1 MCSLRRR
8 PRVIFCGLLIVLLAA
23 LGIALLT
30 VKPRNVSYP
39 FNFKKFG
46 YASLGLAVL
55 ALISESFTIIDPGY
69 VGVPVTFGNVAAQ
82 SLPAGIHPIFFL
94 TDVYKMSVQTKDYTM
109 SSVNSEGNK
118 TGDDAVATLSRDQ
131 LILKFD
137 VSVWYHLDP
146 SQANNVYS
154 NIGLNYE
161 EVIVRPAIRTA
172 LVNAA
177 TKFDASD
184 VMSLQRD
191 AYTKMVT
198 EILLRELTGKGVILD
213 NVLIRNVEPPTTVS
227 DAIAAKL
234 KASQE
239 AQQMEYTIQY
249 AQKEAQRK
257 AIEAQGIS
265 NAQKIIGNGLTQN
278 YLQWYYISQLKDV
291 VSSPNNSTIIL
302 PYDQKLTP
310 LLNIQGKK

>member
-1 MCSLRRR
+1 MTASFF
-8 PRVIFCGLLIVLLAA
+8 IA
-23 LGIALLT
+23 LFVVVGIALLT
-30 VKPRNVSYP
+30 LKPRMSAYPVS
-39 FNFKKFG
+39 FTKLG
-46 YASLGLAVL
+46 CASLALAALVL
-55 ALISESFTIIDPGY
+55 LSASFTILEPGY
-69 VGVPVTFGNVAAQ
+69 VGVPVTFGSVGPQ
-82 SLPAGIHPIFFL
+82 PIPAGLHPIFFL
-94 TDVYKMSVQTKDYTM
+94 TEVYKMSVQTKDYTM
-109 SSVNSEGNK
+109 SSVKTEGNK
-118 TGDDAVATLSRDQ
+118 NGDDAVATLSLDQ
-131 LILKFD
+131 LILRFD
-137 VSVWYHLDP
+137 VTVWYHLDP

-177 TKFDASD
+177 TKFNASD
-184 VMSLQRD
+184 VMSVQRD

-198 EILLRELTGKGVILD
+198 DLLLQELNGKGVILD
-213 NVLIRNVEPPTTVS
+213 KVLIRNVEPPSTVS

-257 AIEAQGIS
+257 AIEAQGIA

-278 YLQWYYISQLKDV
+278 YLQWYYISQLKEV

-310 LLNIQGKK
+310 LLNIENRKVAK

>member
-1 MCSLRRR
+1 MSA
-8 PRVIFCGLLIVLLAA
+8 FFFIVLLTAA
-23 LGIALLT
+23 GIALLT
-30 VKPRNVSYP
+30 VKGRNAPTP
-39 FNFKKFG
+39 FPLRKLG

-55 ALISESFTIIDPGY
+55 AVIAASFTIIEPGY
-69 VGVPVTFGNVAAQ
+69 VGVPVTFGNVGST

-94 TDVYKMSVQTKDYTM
+94 TDVYKMSIQTKNYTM
-109 SSVNSEGNK
+109 SSVNNEGNRS
-118 TGDDAVATLSRDQ
+118 GDDAVATLSRDQ

-154 NIGLNYE
+154 NIGLAYE

-198 EILLRELTGKGVILD
+198 DLLLQELNGKGVILD

-239 AQQMEYTIQY
+239 AQQMEYTILY

-265 NAQKIIGNGLTQN
+265 NAQKIIGNGLSQN

-291 VSSPNNSTIIL
+291 VGSPNNSTIIL

>member
-1 MCSLRRR
+1 MTTS
-8 PRVIFCGLLIVLLAA
+8 LLILVLVA

-30 VKPRNVSYP
+30 SKARDAASPVKLKNLGV
-39 FNFKKFG
+39 
-46 YASLGLAVL
+46 ASLGLALL
-55 ALISESFTIIDPGY
+55 ALISESFTIIEPGY
-69 VGVPVTFGNVAAQ
+69 VGVPVTFGNVGAQ

-94 TDVYKMSVQTKDYTM
+94 TDVYKMSIQTKDYTM
-109 SSVNSEGNK
+109 SSVHNEGNK
-118 TGDDAVATLSRDQ
+118 SGDDAVATLSHDQ

-191 AYTKMVT
+191 AYTKTVT
-198 EILLRELTGKGVILD
+198 ELLLEELKGKGVILD
-213 NVLIRNVEPPTTVS
+213 NVLIRNVEPPTIVS

-265 NAQKIIGNGLTQN
+265 NAQKIIGNGLSQN
-278 YLQWYYISQLKDV
+278 YLQWYYITQLKELV
-291 VSSPNNSTIIL
+291 NSPNNSTVIL
-302 PYDQKLTP
+302 PFDQKLIP
-310 LLNIQGKK
+310 MLNIPGKKQ

>member
-1 MCSLRRR
+1 MTTSFL
-8 PRVIFCGLLIVLLAA
+8 VVLFAA
-23 LGIALLT
+23 IGIALLT
-30 VKPRNVSYP
+30 IKGGDASFPI
-39 FNFKKFG
+39 NFKKAGFL
-46 YASLGLAVL
+46 SLGLAVL
-55 ALISESFTIIDPGY
+55 AFGAASFTIIEPGY
-69 VGVPVTFGNVAAQ
+69 VGVPVTFGNVGSQ

-109 SSVNSEGNK
+109 SSVHNEGKK

-146 SQANNVYS
+146 LQANNVYS
-154 NIGLNYE
+154 NIGLDYE

-184 VMSLQRD
+184 VMSLRRD
-191 AYTKMVT
+191 AYTKTVT
-198 EILLRELTGKGVILD
+198 ELLLQELNGKGVVLD

-291 VSSPNNSTIIL
+291 VNSPNNSTIIL

-310 LLNIQGKK
+310 LLNIQGKKESK

>member
-1 MCSLRRR
+1 MNTS
-8 PRVIFCGLLIVLLAA
+8 FLIVLFAA
-23 LGIALLT
+23 IGVALLT
-30 VKPRNVSYP
+30 VKVRDEAFP
-39 FNFKKFG
+39 FNPKK
-46 YASLGLAVL
+46 LGLAVL
-55 ALISESFTIIDPGY
+55 GLALLALLSESVTIIEPGY
-69 VGVPVTFGNVAAQ
+69 VGVPVTFGNVGSQ
-82 SLPAGIHPIFFL
+82 SLGAGIHPIFFL
-94 TDVYKMSVQTKDYTM
+94 TDVYKMSIQTKDYTM
-109 SSVNSEGNK
+109 SSVHNEGNK
-118 TGDDAVATLSRDQ
+118 SGDDAVATLSRDQ

-154 NIGLNYE
+154 NIGLTYE

-191 AYTKMVT
+191 AYTKKVT
-198 EILLRELTGKGVILD
+198 DLLLGELNGKGVILD

-249 AQKEAQRK
+249 AHKEAERK

-310 LLNIQGKK
+310 LLNIPSKK

>member
-1 MCSLRRR
+1 MSTS
-8 PRVIFCGLLIVLLAA
+8 FLILVFIAV
-23 LGIALLT
+23 GIALMT
-30 VKPRNVSYP
+30 FKPRDVVYP
-39 FNFKKFG
+39 IKFKR
-46 YASLGLAVL
+46 LGLLSFGLAFL
-55 ALISESFTIIDPGY
+55 ALISASFTIIEPGF
-69 VGVPVTFGNVAAQ
+69 VGVPVLFGNVGSQ
-82 SLPAGIHPIFFL
+82 SLPAGFHPIFFL
-94 TDVYKMSVQTKDYTM
+94 TDVYKMSIQTKNYTM
-109 SSVNSEGNK
+109 SSVNNEGNK
-118 TGDDAVATLSRDQ
+118 AGDDAVATLSRDQ

-198 EILLRELTGKGVILD
+198 DLLLQELNGKGVVLD
-213 NVLIRNVEPPTTVS
+213 KVLIRNVEPPTTVS

-239 AQQMEYTIQY
+239 AQQMEYTIQF
-249 AQKEAQRK
+249 AQKEAERK

-278 YLQWYYISQLKDV
+278 YLQWYYISQLKEV

-310 LLNIQGKK
+310 LLNIGGKKSEK

>member
-1 MCSLRRR
+1 MSTSFLILVFIAVGVALMTFKPMEVVYPIKFKRL
-8 PRVIFCGLLIVLLAA
+8 GLL
-23 LGIALLT
+23 
-30 VKPRNVSYP
+30 S
-39 FNFKKFG
+39 F
-46 YASLGLAVL
+46 GLAFL
-55 ALISESFTIIDPGY
+55 AFISASFTIIEPGY
-69 VGVPVTFGNVAAQ
+69 VGVPVLFGTVGSQ
-82 SLPAGIHPIFFL
+82 SLPAGFHPIFFL
-94 TDVYKMSVQTKDYTM
+94 TDIYKMSIQTKNYTM
-109 SSVNSEGNK
+109 SSTNNEGNK
-118 TGDDAVATLSRDQ
+118 AGDDAVATLSRDQ

-198 EILLRELTGKGVILD
+198 DLLLQELNGKGVILD
-213 NVLIRNVEPPTTVS
+213 KVLIRNVEPPTTVS

-239 AQQMEYTIQY
+239 AQQMEYTIQF
-249 AQKEAQRK
+249 AQKEAERK

-310 LLNIQGKK
+310 LLNIQGKKSEK

>member
-1 MCSLRRR
+1 MATLFF
-8 PRVIFCGLLIVLLAA
+8 IALFIVV
-23 LGIALLT
+23 GIALLT
-30 VKPRNVSYP
+30 VKVGDTQYP
-39 FNFKKFG
+39 IKFKKIG
-46 YASLGLAVL
+46 YASFGLAI
-55 ALISESFTIIDPGY
+55 ISFVAGSFTIIEPGY
-69 VGVPVTFGNVAAQ
+69 VGVPVTFGNVGAQ
-82 SLPAGIHPIFFL
+82 SLPAGFHPIFFF
-94 TDVYKMSVQTKDYTM
+94 TDIYKMSIQTKDYTM
-109 SSVNSEGNK
+109 SSANAEGNR

-137 VSVWYHLDP
+137 VTVWYHLDP

-154 NIGLNYE
+154 NIGMNYE

-198 EILLRELTGKGVILD
+198 ELLLQELNGKGVILD
-213 NVLIRNVEPPTTVS
+213 NVLIRNVEPPATVS

-234 KASQE
+234 KASQQ

-257 AIEAQGIS
+257 AIEAQGIAD
-265 NAQKIIGNGLTQN
+265 AQRIINNGLTQN
-278 YLQWYYISQLKDV
+278 YLQWYYISQLKELV
-291 VSSPNNSTIIL
+291 NSPNNSTIIL
-302 PYDQKLTP
+302 PYDQRLTP
-310 LLNIQGKK
+310 LLNIQSKK

>member
-1 MCSLRRR
+1 MNTS
-8 PRVIFCGLLIVLLAA
+8 FLIVLFAA
-23 LGIALLT
+23 VGIALLT
-30 VKPRNVSYP
+30 IKGRNVAYP
-39 FNFKKFG
+39 VNFKKLG
-46 YASLGLAVL
+46 YLSLGLAVL
-55 ALISESFTIIDPGY
+55 SLIAASITIIEPGY
-69 VGVPVTFGNVAAQ
+69 VGVPVTFGNVGSQ

-94 TDVYKMSVQTKDYTM
+94 TDVYKMSIQTKAYTM
-109 SSVNSEGNK
+109 TSVKNEGNK
-118 TGDDAVATLSRDQ
+118 VGDDAVATLSRDQ

-154 NIGLNYE
+154 NIGLDYE
-161 EVIVRPAIRTA
+161 EVIVRPAIRTS

-177 TKFDASD
+177 TKYDASD

-191 AYTKMVT
+191 AYTKTVT
-198 EILLRELTGKGVILD
+198 ELLLRELNGKGVILD
-213 NVLIRNVEPPTTVS
+213 NVLIRNVEPPATVS

-239 AQQMEYTIQY
+239 AQQMEYTILY

-278 YLQWYYISQLKDV
+278 YLQWYYISQLKEV

-310 LLNIQGKK
+310 LLNIQSKKESK

>member
-1 MCSLRRR
+1 MRSRE
-8 PRVIFCGLLIVLLAA
+8 
-23 LGIALLT
+23 GIS
-30 VKPRNVSYP
+30 PI
-39 FNFKKFG
+39 NFKKLG

-55 ALISESFTIIDPGY
+55 AFVSASFTIIEPGY
-69 VGVPVTFGNVAAQ
+69 VGVPVTFGNVGSQ

-94 TDVYKMSVQTKDYTM
+94 TDVYKMSIQTKDYTM
-109 SSVNSEGNK
+109 SSVRNEGNK

-137 VSVWYHLDP
+137 VTVWYHLDP
-146 SQANNVYS
+146 SQAISVYS

-198 EILLRELTGKGVILD
+198 EILLQELSGKGVILD

-278 YLQWYYISQLKDV
+278 YLQWYYITQLKDV
-291 VSSPNNSTIIL
+291 VNSPNNSTIIL
-302 PYDQKLTP
+302 PFDQKLVP
-310 LLNIQGKK
+310 LLNVPGKKQ

>member
-1 MCSLRRR
+1 MNAS
-8 PRVIFCGLLIVLLAA
+8 FFIVLFTAV
-23 LGIALLT
+23 GIALLT
-30 VKPRNVSYP
+30 FKPRNISYP
-39 FNFKKFG
+39 INFKKFG
-46 YASLGLAVL
+46 LASLGLAVL
-55 ALISESFTIIDPGY
+55 SLLSASFTIIEPGY
-69 VGVPVTFGNVAAQ
+69 VGVPVTFGTVSSQ

-94 TDVYKMSVQTKDYTM
+94 TDIYNMSIQTKDYTM
-109 SSVNSEGNK
+109 SSVKNEGNK
-118 TGDDAVATLSRDQ
+118 VGDDAVATLSRDQ

-184 VMSLQRD
+184 VMSHQRD

-198 EILLRELTGKGVILD
+198 DLLLQELNGKGVVLD
-213 NVLIRNVEPPTTVS
+213 NVLVRNVEPPATVS

-239 AQQMEYTIQY
+239 AQQMDYTIQY

-278 YLQWYYISQLKDV
+278 YLQWYYISQLKEV

-310 LLNIQGKK
+310 LLNIQNKKESK

>member
-1 MCSLRRR
+1 MSASFFIVVF
-8 PRVIFCGLLIVLLAA
+8 VIVGIVLLTAKSRNVAYPVNLKKLA
-23 LGIALLT
+23 LASFGVALLFLI
-30 VKPRNVSYP
+30 S
-39 FNFKKFG
+39 
-46 YASLGLAVL
+46 ASL
-55 ALISESFTIIDPGY
+55 TIIEPGY
-69 VGVPVTFGNVAAQ
+69 VGVPVTFGNVGAQ

-94 TDVYKMSVQTKDYTM
+94 TDVYKMSIQTKAYTM
-109 SSVNSEGNK
+109 SSVRNEGNK
-118 TGDDAVATLSRDQ
+118 EGDDAVATLSRDQ

-154 NIGLNYE
+154 NVGLNYE

-191 AYTKMVT
+191 AYTKTVT
-198 EILLRELTGKGVILD
+198 DLLLQELNGRGVVLD
-213 NVLIRNVEPPTTVS
+213 NVLIRNVEPPATVS

-265 NAQKIIGNGLTQN
+265 NAQKIIGNGLSQN

-291 VSSPNNSTIIL
+291 VGSPNNSTIIL

-310 LLNIQGKK
+310 LLNIQSKK

>member
-1 MCSLRRR
+1 
-8 PRVIFCGLLIVLLAA
+8 VALLA
-23 LGIALLT
+23 L
-30 VKPRNVSYP
+30 V
-39 FNFKKFG
+39 
-46 YASLGLAVL
+46 
-55 ALISESFTIIDPGY
+55 SESVTIIEPGY
-69 VGVPVTFGNVAAQ
+69 VGVPVTFGTVGSH
-82 SLPAGIHPIFFL
+82 SLPAGFHPIFFL
-94 TDVYKMSVQTKDYTM
+94 TDVYKMSIQTKDYTM
-109 SSVNSEGNK
+109 SSVHNEGNK
-118 TGDDAVATLSRDQ
+118 SGDDAVATLSRDQ

-198 EILLRELTGKGVILD
+198 DNLLTELNGKGTILD
-213 NVLIRNVEPPTTVS
+213 NVLIRNVTPPTTVS

-239 AQQMEYTIQY
+239 AQQMQYTIQY
-249 AQKEAQRK
+249 AQKEAERK

-278 YLQWYYISQLKDV
+278 YLQWYYISQLKEV

-310 LLNIQGKK
+310 LLNIQSKKETK

>member
-1 MCSLRRR
+1 MTTSFL
-8 PRVIFCGLLIVLLAA
+8 ILLFIAV
-23 LGIALLT
+23 GITLLT
-30 VKPRNVSYP
+30 FKPRDTSYP
-39 FNFKKFG
+39 TNFKKLG
-46 YASLGLAVL
+46 YASLGLAIL
-55 ALISESFTIIDPGY
+55 ALISESFTIIEPGY
-69 VGVPVTFGNVAAQ
+69 VGVPVTFGNVGSQ
-82 SLPAGIHPIFFL
+82 SLQAGIHPIFFL

-109 SSVNSEGNK
+109 SSVHNEGNK
-118 TGDDAVATLSRDQ
+118 IGDDAVATLSRDQ

-146 SQANNVYS
+146 SQAINVYS

-191 AYTKMVT
+191 AYTKTVT
-198 EILLRELTGKGVILD
+198 DLLLQELNGKGVILD
-213 NVLIRNVEPPTTVS
+213 NVLIRNVEPPTIVS

-291 VSSPNNSTIIL
+291 VNSPNNSTIIL

-310 LLNIQGKK
+310 LLNIPGKKQ

>member
-1 MCSLRRR
+1 MTTS
-8 PRVIFCGLLIVLLAA
+8 FLIVLFASI
-23 LGIALLT
+23 GIALLAF
-30 VKPRNVSYP
+30 KPRNVFYP
-39 FNFKKFG
+39 ISFKKLG
-46 YASLGLAVL
+46 YISLGLAL
-55 ALISESFTIIDPGY
+55 LSLLSASFTIIQPGY
-69 VGVPVTFGNVAAQ
+69 VGVPVTFGNVGSQ

-109 SSVNSEGNK
+109 SSVHNEGNK
-118 TGDDAVATLSRDQ
+118 VGDDAVATLSRDQ

-184 VMSLQRD
+184 VMSHQRD

-198 EILLRELTGKGVILD
+198 ELLLQELNGKGVVLD
-213 NVLIRNVEPPTTVS
+213 NVLIRNVEPPATVS

-265 NAQKIIGNGLTQN
+265 DAQKIIGNGLTQN
-278 YLQWYYISQLKDV
+278 YLQWYYITQLKEV

-310 LLNIQGKK
+310 LLNIQSKK

>member
-1 MCSLRRR
+1 MTTSLL
-8 PRVIFCGLLIVLLAA
+8 VLILIAV
-23 LGIALLT
+23 GITLLT
-30 VKPRNVSYP
+30 SRARDAASPVKLKNL
-39 FNFKKFG
+39 G
-46 YASLGLAVL
+46 LASLGLAVV
-55 ALISESFTIIDPGY
+55 ALISESFTVIEPGY
-69 VGVPVTFGNVAAQ
+69 VGVPVTFGNVGAQ

-94 TDVYKMSVQTKDYTM
+94 TDVYKMSIQTKDYTM
-109 SSVNSEGNK
+109 SSVHNEGNR

-177 TKFDASD
+177 TKYDASD

-191 AYTKMVT
+191 AYTKTVT
-198 EILLRELTGKGVILD
+198 ELLLGELNGKGVILD

-265 NAQKIIGNGLTQN
+265 NAQKIIGNGLSQN
-278 YLQWYYISQLKDV
+278 YLQWYYITQLKELV
-291 VSSPNNSTIIL
+291 NSPNNSTLIL
-302 PYDQKLTP
+302 PFDQKLVP
-310 LLNIQGKK
+310 LLNLPGKKQ

>member
-1 MCSLRRR
+1 MGAL
-8 PRVIFCGLLIVLLAA
+8 FFIVLFLVV
-23 LGIALLT
+23 GIALLT
-30 VKPRNVSYP
+30 VRPKNLAYP
-39 FNFKKFG
+39 VKLKQFG
-46 YASLGLAVL
+46 IISLLLAALTLASA
-55 ALISESFTIIDPGY
+55 SFTIIDPGY
-69 VGVPVTFGNVAAQ
+69 VGVPVTFGNVGAQ

-94 TDVYKMSVQTKDYTM
+94 TDVYKMSIQTKAYTM
-109 SSVNSEGNK
+109 SSVKNEGNK
-118 TGDDAVATLSRDQ
+118 VGDDAVATLSRDQ

-146 SQANNVYS
+146 AQANNVYS
-154 NIGLNYE
+154 NIGLDYE

-191 AYTKMVT
+191 AYTKTVT
-198 EILLRELTGKGVILD
+198 DLLLQELKGRGVVLD
-213 NVLIRNVEPPTTVS
+213 NVLIRNVEPPATVS

-257 AIEAQGIS
+257 SIEAQGIS

-302 PYDQKLTP
+302 PYDQRLTP

>member
-1 MCSLRRR
+1 MTTSLL
-8 PRVIFCGLLIVLLAA
+8 VLILIAV
-23 LGIALLT
+23 GITLLT
-30 VKPRNVSYP
+30 SRARDAASPVKLKNL
-39 FNFKKFG
+39 G
-46 YASLGLAVL
+46 LASLGLAVV
-55 ALISESFTIIDPGY
+55 ALISESFTVIEPGY
-69 VGVPVTFGNVAAQ
+69 VGVPVTFGNVGAQ

-94 TDVYKMSVQTKDYTM
+94 TDVYKMSIQTKDYTM
-109 SSVNSEGNK
+109 SSVHNEGNR

-177 TKFDASD
+177 TKYDASD

-191 AYTKMVT
+191 AYTKTVT
-198 EILLRELTGKGVILD
+198 ELLLGELNGKGVILD
-213 NVLIRNVEPPTTVS
+213 NVLIRYVEPPTSVC

-265 NAQKIIGNGLTQN
+265 NAQKIIGNGLSQN
-278 YLQWYYISQLKDV
+278 YLQWYYITQLKELV
-291 VSSPNNSTIIL
+291 NSPNNSTLIL
-302 PYDQKLTP
+302 PFDQKLVP
-310 LLNIQGKK
+310 LLNLPGKKQ

>member
-1 MCSLRRR
+1 MPISFLII
-8 PRVIFCGLLIVLLAA
+8 VFIILGIVLLTA
-23 LGIALLT
+23 
-30 VKPRNVSYP
+30 KPRNVGRPVDYR
-39 FNFKKFG
+39 K
-46 YASLGLAVL
+46 LGLASFGVAVL
-55 ALISESFTIIDPGY
+55 ALLSASFTIIEPGF
-69 VGVPVTFGNVAAQ
+69 VGVPVLFGNVGGQ
-82 SLPAGIHPIFFL
+82 SLSAGIHPIFFL
-94 TDVYKMSVQTKDYTM
+94 TDVYKMSVQTKAYTM
-109 SSVNSEGNK
+109 SSVRNEGNK
-118 TGDDAVATLSRDQ
+118 VGDDAVATLSRDQ

-146 SQANNVYS
+146 AQANNVYS
-154 NIGLNYE
+154 NIGLDYE

-172 LVNAA
+172 LVDAA
-177 TKFDASD
+177 TRFDASD

-198 EILLRELTGKGVILD
+198 ELLLQELSGRGVILD
-213 NVLIRNVEPPTTVS
+213 NVLIRNVEPPSTVS

-278 YLQWYYISQLKDV
+278 YLQWYYISQLKELV
-291 VSSPNNSTIIL
+291 NSPNNSTVIL

-310 LLNIQGKK
+310 LLNIGGKKP

>member
-1 MCSLRRR
+1 MTTSFFIVVFA
-8 PRVIFCGLLIVLLAA
+8 VIGIFLLVA
-23 LGIALLT
+23 
-30 VKPRNVSYP
+30 KPRNLQYP
-39 FNFKKFG
+39 VNIKKLG
-46 YASLGLAVL
+46 LASLGLAVIVML
-55 ALISESFTIIDPGY
+55 SASFTIIQPGY
-69 VGVPVTFGNVAAQ
+69 VGVPVTFGNVASH
-82 SLPAGIHPIFFL
+82 SLPAGLHPIFFL
-94 TDVYKMSVQTKDYTM
+94 TDVYKMSIQTKDYTM
-109 SSVNSEGNK
+109 SSIGSEGSK
-118 TGDDAVATLSRDQ
+118 SGDDAVATLSRDQ

-137 VSVWYHLDP
+137 VTVWYHLDP

-154 NIGLNYE
+154 NIGMNYE
-161 EVIVRPAIRTA
+161 DVIVRPAIRTA

-198 EILLRELTGKGVILD
+198 DLLLQELTDKGVILD
-213 NVLIRNVEPPTTVS
+213 RVLIRNVEPPATVS
-227 DAIAAKL
+227 NAIAAKL

-257 AIEAQGIS
+257 AIEAEGIA
-265 NAQKIIGNGLTQN
+265 NAQRIINNGLTQN
-278 YLQWYYISQLKDV
+278 YLQWYYISQLKDLV
-291 VSSPNNSTIIL
+291 NSPNNTTLIL

-310 LLNIQGKK
+310 LLNIPGKK

>member
-1 MCSLRRR
+1 MTASF
-8 PRVIFCGLLIVLLAA
+8 IILLLTAI
-23 LGIALLT
+23 GIALLT
-30 VKPRNVSYP
+30 AKSGDGYSRIPL
-39 FNFKKFG
+39 KKLGF
-46 YASLGLAVL
+46 ASFGLA
-55 ALISESFTIIDPGY
+55 ALYLVFASVTIIEPGY
-69 VGVPVTFGNVAAQ
+69 VGVPVTFGTVGSQ

-94 TDVYKMSVQTKDYTM
+94 TDVYKMSIQTKSYTM
-109 SSVNSEGNK
+109 SSVTSEGNK

-154 NIGLNYE
+154 NIGLTYE

-191 AYTKMVT
+191 AYTKTVT
-198 EILLRELTGKGVILD
+198 ELLLQELTGRGVLLD
-213 NVLIRNVEPPTTVS
+213 NVLIRNVQPPSTVS

-257 AIEAQGIS
+257 AIEAEGIS
-265 NAQKIIGNGLTQN
+265 KAQQIIGNGLTQN
-278 YLQWYYISQLKDV
+278 YLQWYYISQLKDLV
-291 VSSPNNSTIIL
+291 NSPNNSTIIL

>member
-1 MCSLRRR
+1 MTTSFFALVFV
-8 PRVIFCGLLIVLLAA
+8 VI
-23 LGIALLT
+23 GIALLT
-30 VKPRNVSYP
+30 FKARGVSDPVKL
-39 FNFKKFG
+39 KKLG
-46 YASLGLAVL
+46 YASFGLA
-55 ALISESFTIIDPGY
+55 ALILASASFTIIEPGY
-69 VGVPVTFGNVAAQ
+69 VGVPVTFGTVGSQ

-94 TDVYKMSVQTKDYTM
+94 TDVYKMSIQTKAYTM
-109 SSVNSEGNK
+109 SSVTTEGNK

-146 SQANNVYS
+146 LQANNVYS
-154 NIGLNYE
+154 NIGLSYE

-191 AYTKMVT
+191 AYTKTVT
-198 EILLRELTGKGVILD
+198 ELLLQELNGRGVVLD
-213 NVLIRNVEPPTTVS
+213 NVLIRNVEPPATVS

-234 KASQE
+234 KASQQ

-257 AIEAQGIS
+257 AIEAQGIA

-278 YLQWYYISQLKDV
+278 YLQWYYISQLKELV
-291 VSSPNNSTIIL
+291 NSPNNSTVIL

>member
-1 MCSLRRR
+1 MATS
-8 PRVIFCGLLIVLLAA
+8 FFIVLFAVA
-23 LGIALLT
+23 GIALLT
-30 VKPRNVSYP
+30 VKVRAGSYP
-39 FNFKKFG
+39 FNFKKAG
-46 YASLGLAVL
+46 YASLGLAVI
-55 ALISESFTIIDPGY
+55 ALLSESFTIIEPGY
-69 VGVPVTFGNVAAQ
+69 VGVPVTFGNVG
-82 SLPAGIHPIFFL
+82 SHSIPAGFHPIFFL
-94 TDVYKMSVQTKDYTM
+94 TDVYKMSIQTKDYTM
-109 SSVNSEGNK
+109 SSANTEGNRG
-118 TGDDAVATLSRDQ
+118 GDDAVATLSRDQ

-137 VSVWYHLDP
+137 VTVWYHLDP
-146 SQANNVYS
+146 SQANDVYS

-161 EVIVRPAIRTA
+161 QVIVRPAIRTA

-198 EILLRELTGKGVILD
+198 ELLLQELSGKGVILD
-213 NVLIRNVEPPTTVS
+213 NVLIRNVEPPATVS

-234 KASQE
+234 KASQQ

-257 AIEAQGIS
+257 AIEAQGIA
-265 NAQKIIGNGLTQN
+265 NAQRIINNGLTQN
-278 YLQWYYISQLKDV
+278 YLQWYYISQLKELV
-291 VSSPNNSTIIL
+291 NSPNNTTIIL

-310 LLNIQGKK
+310 LLNIPSNKMGK

>member
-1 MCSLRRR
+1 MTTS
-8 PRVIFCGLLIVLLAA
+8 FFIVLFAA

-30 VKPRNVSYP
+30 VKRRDTSYP
-39 FNFKKFG
+39 IDFRKAG
-46 YASLGLAVL
+46 LVSLGLAVL
-55 ALISESFTIIDPGY
+55 AFGAASFTIIEPGY
-69 VGVPVTFGNVAAQ
+69 VGVPVTFGNVGSQ

-94 TDVYKMSVQTKDYTM
+94 TDIYKMSVQTKAYTM
-109 SSVNSEGNK
+109 SSVHNEGKK

-146 SQANNVYS
+146 LQANNVYS
-154 NIGLNYE
+154 NIGLDYE

-191 AYTKMVT
+191 AYTKTVT
-198 EILLRELTGKGVILD
+198 ELLLQELTGKGVVLD

-239 AQQMEYTIQY
+239 AQQMEYTILY

-310 LLNIQGKK
+310 LLNIPSKKQ

>member
-1 MCSLRRR
+1 MGAS
-8 PRVIFCGLLIVLLAA
+8 FFIVLFAA
-23 LGIALLT
+23 IGIALLT
-30 VKPRNVSYP
+30 LRVGGSSFP
-39 FNFKKFG
+39 FNPKKLG
-46 YASLGLAVL
+46 YASLGLAFV
-55 ALISESFTIIDPGY
+55 ALLSESFTIIEPGY
-69 VGVPVTFGNVAAQ
+69 VGVPVTFGNVGSQ
-82 SLPAGIHPIFFL
+82 SLSAGMHPIFFL
-94 TDVYKMSVQTKDYTM
+94 TDVYKMSIQTKDYTM
-109 SSVNSEGNK
+109 SSVRNEGNK
-118 TGDDAVATLSRDQ
+118 NGDDAVATLSRDQ

-191 AYTKMVT
+191 AYTKKVT
-198 EILLRELTGKGVILD
+198 DLLLQELNGKGVILD
-213 NVLIRNVEPPTTVS
+213 NVLIRNVEPPITVS

-239 AQQMEYTIQY
+239 AQQMEYTIQK

-257 AIEAQGIS
+257 AIEAGGIS
-265 NAQKIIGNGLTQN
+265 NAQKIIGNGLTQS
-278 YLQWYYISQLKDV
+278 YLQWYYITQLKEV
-291 VSSPNNSTIIL
+291 VNSPNNSTIIL
-302 PYDQKLTP
+302 PFDQKLIP
-310 LLNIQGKK
+310 LLNVQGKK

>member
-1 MCSLRRR
+1 MTNS
-8 PRVIFCGLLIVLLAA
+8 FFIVLFAVA
-23 LGIALLT
+23 GIALL
-30 VKPRNVSYP
+30 VIKPRNVQYP
-39 FNFKKFG
+39 FNYKKFG
-46 YASLGLAVL
+46 LASLGLAVL
-55 ALISESFTIIDPGY
+55 ALLAQSFTIIEPGY
-69 VGVPVTFGNVAAQ
+69 VGVPVTFGSVGAQ
-82 SLPAGIHPIFFL
+82 PIPAGFHPIFFL
-94 TDVYKMSVQTKDYTM
+94 TDIYKMSIQTKDYTM
-109 SSVNSEGNK
+109 SSARTEGNR
-118 TGDDAVATLSRDQ
+118 TGDDAVATLSKDQ

-137 VSVWYHLDP
+137 VTVWYHLDP
-146 SQANNVYS
+146 LQANNVYS
-154 NIGLNYE
+154 NIGLSYE

-191 AYTKMVT
+191 AYTKNVT
-198 EILLRELTGKGVILD
+198 DLLLQELNGKGVILD
-213 NVLIRNVEPPTTVS
+213 KVLVRNVEPPAMVS

-278 YLQWYYISQLKDV
+278 YLQWYYISQLKEV

-310 LLNIQGKK
+310 LLNIESRKQGQQPLQH

>member
-1 MCSLRRR
+1 MNTL
-8 PRVIFCGLLIVLLAA
+8 FFIVVFTVA
-23 LGIALLT
+23 GILLLT
-30 VKPRNVSYP
+30 MKQRNVPSPVPY
-39 FNFKKFG
+39 KKLGFV
-46 YASLGLAVL
+46 SLVLAVL
-55 ALISESFTIIDPGY
+55 AVLAASFTIIEPGY
-69 VGVPVTFGNVAAQ
+69 VGVPVTFGNVGST

-94 TDVYKMSVQTKDYTM
+94 TDVYKMSIQTKNYTM
-109 SSVNSEGNK
+109 SSVSSEGNK
-118 TGDDAVATLSRDQ
+118 SGDDAVATLSRDQ

-146 SQANNVYS
+146 AQANNVYS
-154 NIGLNYE
+154 NIGLAYE
-161 EVIVRPAIRTA
+161 EIIVRPAIRTA

-198 EILLRELTGKGVILD
+198 ELLLQELSGKGVILD
-213 NVLIRNVEPPTTVS
+213 NVLIRNVEPPATVS

-278 YLQWYYISQLKDV
+278 YLQWYYISQLKEV
-291 VSSPNNSTIIL
+291 VGSPNNSTIIL

-310 LLNIQGKK
+310 LLNIPSKKQ

>member
-1 MCSLRRR
+1 MNTSFL
-8 PRVIFCGLLIVLLAA
+8 ILLFIAI
-23 LGIALLT
+23 GIALLSA
-30 VKPRNVSYP
+30 KARNVSYP
-39 FNFKKFG
+39 INLKKIGF
-46 YASLGLAVL
+46 ASLGLAVL
-55 ALISESFTIIDPGY
+55 IMISESFTIIDPGY
-69 VGVPVTFGNVAAQ
+69 VGVPVTFGNVGSQ

-94 TDVYKMSVQTKDYTM
+94 TDVYKMSIQTKDYTM
-109 SSVNSEGNK
+109 SSVHNEGNK

-154 NIGLNYE
+154 NIGLDYE
-161 EVIVRPAIRTA
+161 EVIVRPAIRTS

-177 TKFDASD
+177 TKFVASD

-198 EILLRELTGKGVILD
+198 ELLLQELSGKGVILD
-213 NVLIRNVEPPTTVS
+213 NVLIRNVEPPATVS

-265 NAQKIIGNGLTQN
+265 NAQKIIDNGLTQN
-278 YLQWYYISQLKDV
+278 YLEWYYISQLKDV
-291 VSSPNNSTIIL
+291 VNSPNNTTIIL
-302 PYDQKLTP
+302 PFDQKLIP
-310 LLNIQGKK
+310 LLNVSGKK

>member
-1 MCSLRRR
+1 MMTLFLVALFI
-8 PRVIFCGLLIVLLAA
+8 VI
-23 LGIALLT
+23 GIALLN
-30 VKPRNVSYP
+30 VKITNTAYPVNV
-39 FNFKKFG
+39 KKFG
-46 YASLGLAVL
+46 YASFGLAIV
-55 ALISESFTIIDPGY
+55 AFAAGSFTIIEPGY
-69 VGVPVTFGNVAAQ
+69 VGVPVTFGNVGAQ
-82 SLPAGIHPIFFL
+82 SLPAGFHPIFFF
-94 TDVYKMSVQTKDYTM
+94 TDVYKMSIQTKDYTM
-109 SSVNSEGNK
+109 SSVHAEGAVQ
-118 TGDDAVATLSRDQ
+118 GDDAVATLSRDQ

-137 VSVWYHLDP
+137 VTVWYHLDP

-198 EILLRELTGKGVILD
+198 DLLLGELSGKGVILD
-213 NVLIRNVEPPTTVS
+213 RVLIRNVEPPATVS

-265 NAQKIIGNGLTQN
+265 NAQKIIDNGLTQN

-291 VSSPNNSTIIL
+291 VNSPNNSTIIL

-310 LLNIQGKK
+310 MLNIQGKK

>member
-1 MCSLRRR
+1 MATSF
-8 PRVIFCGLLIVLLAA
+8 IILLLTAI
-23 LGIALLT
+23 GIALLT
-30 VKPRNVSYP
+30 VKSRDGYSRIPL
-39 FNFKKFG
+39 KKLGF
-46 YASLGLAVL
+46 ASLGLA
-55 ALISESFTIIDPGY
+55 ALYLVFASVTIIEPGY
-69 VGVPVTFGNVAAQ
+69 VGVPVTFGTVGSQ
-82 SLPAGIHPIFFL
+82 SLPAGMHPIFFL
-94 TDVYKMSVQTKDYTM
+94 TDVYKMSIQTKDYTM
-109 SSVNSEGNK
+109 SSARNEGNK

-137 VSVWYHLDP
+137 VTVWYHLDP
-146 SQANNVYS
+146 SQAISVYS
-154 NIGLNYE
+154 NIGLAYE

-198 EILLRELTGKGVILD
+198 EILLQELSGKGVILD
-213 NVLIRNVEPPTTVS
+213 NVLVRNVEPPTTVS

-291 VSSPNNSTIIL
+291 VNSPNNSTIIL
-302 PYDQKLTP
+302 PFDQKLVP
-310 LLNIQGKK
+310 LLNIQGKKQ

>member
-1 MCSLRRR
+1 MLS
-8 PRVIFCGLLIVLLAA
+8 A
-23 LGIALLT
+23 
-30 VKPRNVSYP
+30 
-39 FNFKKFG
+39 
-46 YASLGLAVL
+46 
-55 ALISESFTIIDPGY
+55 SFTIIEPGY
-69 VGVPVTFGNVAAQ
+69 VGVPVTFGNVGSQ
-82 SLPAGIHPIFFL
+82 SIPAGLHPIFFL
-94 TDVYKMSVQTKDYTM
+94 TDVYKMSIQTKDYTM
-109 SSVNSEGNK
+109 SSVSPEGSRS
-118 TGDDAVATLSRDQ
+118 GDDAVATLSRDQ

-137 VSVWYHLDP
+137 VTVWYHLDP

-198 EILLRELTGKGVILD
+198 DLLLQELSGKGVILD
-213 NVLIRNVEPPTTVS
+213 KVLIRNVEPPAMVS

-257 AIEAQGIS
+257 SIEAQGIS

-278 YLQWYYISQLKDV
+278 YLQWYYISQLKEV
-291 VSSPNNSTIIL
+291 VNSPNNSTIIL

-310 LLNIQGKK
+310 LLNIENKKVTK

>member
-1 MCSLRRR
+1 MKDSFF
-8 PRVIFCGLLIVLLAA
+8 ILLFAIV
-23 LGIALLT
+23 GIVLLT
-30 VKPRNVSYP
+30 VKPRNMQYP
-39 FNFKKFG
+39 VNLKKFG
-46 YASLGLAVL
+46 LASLGLAVL
-55 ALISESFTIIDPGY
+55 SLIAASFTIVQPGS
-69 VGVPVTFGNVAAQ
+69 VGVPVTFGSVGAQ
-82 SLPAGIHPIFFL
+82 SIPAGLHPIFFL
-94 TDVYKMSVQTKDYTM
+94 TDVYQMSIQTKDYTM
-109 SSVNSEGNK
+109 SSVRAEGNRE
-118 TGDDAVATLSRDQ
+118 GDDAVATLSRDQ

-137 VSVWYHLDP
+137 VTVWYHLDA
-146 SQANNVYS
+146 SQANVVYS
-154 NIGLNYE
+154 TIGLNYE

-198 EILLRELTGKGVILD
+198 DILLGELNGKGVTLD
-213 NVLIRNVEPPTTVS
+213 KVLIRNVEPPSTVS

-291 VSSPNNSTIIL
+291 VNSPNNSTIIL
-302 PYDQKLTP
+302 PFDQKLVP
-310 LLNIQGKK
+310 LLNIPTKKEAK

>member
-1 MCSLRRR
+1 MSAL
-8 PRVIFCGLLIVLLAA
+8 FFIVVFTVA
-23 LGIALLT
+23 GILLLT
-30 VKPRNVSYP
+30 FKGRNAPSSVPYRR
-39 FNFKKFG
+39 FG
-46 YASLGLAVL
+46 IISLVL
-55 ALISESFTIIDPGY
+55 AGLSVLSASFTIIQPGY

-82 SLPAGIHPIFFL
+82 SLPAGLHPIFFL
-94 TDVYKMSVQTKDYTM
+94 TDVYKMSIQTKNYTM
-109 SSVNSEGNK
+109 SSVSSEGSK
-118 TGDDAVATLSRDQ
+118 SGDDAVSTLSRDQ

-146 SQANNVYS
+146 AQANNVYS
-154 NIGLNYE
+154 NIGVDYE

-172 LVNAA
+172 LVDAA

-198 EILLRELTGKGVILD
+198 EILLQELSGKGVVLD
-213 NVLIRNVEPPTTVS
+213 NVLIRNVEPPAMVS

-234 KASQE
+234 KAAQE

-257 AIEAQGIS
+257 SIEAQGIS

-310 LLNIQGKK
+310 LFNIQNQSKK

>member
-1 MCSLRRR
+1 MTTLFFILLFI
-8 PRVIFCGLLIVLLAA
+8 VIGAA
-23 LGIALLT
+23 LLS
-30 VKPRNVSYP
+30 VKISNVSYP
-39 FNFKKFG
+39 IRFKKIG
-46 YASLGLAVL
+46 YASFGLAVL
-55 ALISESFTIIDPGY
+55 AFVAGSFTVVEPGY
-69 VGVPVTFGNVAAQ
+69 VGVPVTFGNVGSQ
-82 SLPAGIHPIFFL
+82 SLPAGFHPIFFL
-94 TDVYKMSVQTKDYTM
+94 TDVYKMSIQTKDYTM
-109 SSVNSEGNK
+109 SSVRSEGNRS
-118 TGDDAVATLSRDQ
+118 GDDAVSTLSRDQ

-137 VSVWYHLDP
+137 VTVWYHLDP
-146 SQANNVYS
+146 SQANKVYS

-172 LVNAA
+172 LVDAA

-198 EILLRELTGKGVILD
+198 DILLQELAGKGVILD
-213 NVLIRNVEPPTTVS
+213 NVLIRNVEPPATVS

-249 AQKEAQRK
+249 AQKEAERK
-257 AIEAQGIS
+257 AIEAQGIA
-265 NAQKIIGNGLTQN
+265 NAQKIINNGLTQN
-278 YLQWYYISQLKDV
+278 YLQWYYISQLKELV
-291 VSSPNNSTIIL
+291 NSPNNTTLIL

-310 LLNIQGKK
+310 LFNVQGKK

>member
-1 MCSLRRR
+1 MTTS
-8 PRVIFCGLLIVLLAA
+8 FFIVLFIVV
-23 LGIALLT
+23 GIALLT
-30 VKPRNVSYP
+30 VKVRAGSYP
-39 FNFKKFG
+39 FNFKKAG
-46 YASLGLAVL
+46 YASLALAVI
-55 ALISESFTIIDPGY
+55 ALLSESFTIIQPGY
-69 VGVPVTFGNVAAQ
+69 VGVPVTFGNVG
-82 SLPAGIHPIFFL
+82 SHSIPAGFHPIFFL
-94 TDVYKMSVQTKDYTM
+94 TDVYKMSIQTKDYTM
-109 SSVNSEGNK
+109 SSANAEGNR

-137 VSVWYHLDP
+137 VTVWYHLDP
-146 SQANNVYS
+146 SQANEVYS

-161 EVIVRPAIRTA
+161 QVIVRPAIRTA

-198 EILLRELTGKGVILD
+198 ELLLQELSGKGVILD
-213 NVLIRNVEPPTTVS
+213 NVLIRNVEPPATVS

-234 KASQE
+234 KASQQ

-257 AIEAQGIS
+257 AIEAQGIA
-265 NAQKIIGNGLTQN
+265 NAQRIINNGLTQN
-278 YLQWYYISQLKDV
+278 YLQWYYISQLKELV
-291 VSSPNNSTIIL
+291 NSPNNTTIIL

-310 LLNIQGKK
+310 LLNIPGNKSEK